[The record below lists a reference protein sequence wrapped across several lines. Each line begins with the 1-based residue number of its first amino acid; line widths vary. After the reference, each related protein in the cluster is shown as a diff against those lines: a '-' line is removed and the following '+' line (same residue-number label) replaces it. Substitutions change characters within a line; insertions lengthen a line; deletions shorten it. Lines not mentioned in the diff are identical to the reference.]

1 MFLSLEKPNSDKGVS
16 ILARNLAD
24 KENYRPHQTEVDFD
38 SERSRADMAIG
49 LANEALGKNSRQ
61 KAFSSLFHQFN
72 RSGTTGWEYWSKDN
86 LLMLKHAL
94 LVAETLAVPL
104 HVHISALPALM
115 QGMEAGLQFDCR
127 IAERQDAEP
136 AKDRDFTYTLK
147 EIEQGRYYV
156 LTNVVF
162 TEDMPPVPQLP
173 VF

>member
-24 KENYRPHQTEVDFD
+24 KENYRPRQTEVEFD
-38 SERSRADMAIG
+38 SERSRADMAIV
-49 LANEALGKNSRQ
+49 LANDALGENSRE

-72 RSGTTGWEYWSKDN
+72 WTGTTGWEYWSKDN

-94 LVAETLAVPL
+94 LVAEALAVPL

-115 QGMEAGLQFDCR
+115 KGMEAGLQFDR
-127 IAERQDAEP
+127 RVAQKQDAEK
-136 AKDRDFTYTLK
+136 ANNHDFTYTLK